1 MHDCRNVELRA
12 PCNEVPRTPPG
23 PEGSNGTGKAE
34 CAAETP
40 KFLEL
45 KAVISDLFSVKLSVA
60 FRFGV
65 PSLPPSDTDSPTGA
79 QLVFDKSIHLS
90 VMGPRF

>member
-1 MHDCRNVELRA
+1 MRDCRDVELRA

-23 PEGSNGTGKAE
+23 PEGSNGTGKAK

-45 KAVISDLFSVKLSVA
+45 GKVRS
-60 FRFGV
+60 
-65 PSLPPSDTDSPTGA
+65 
-79 QLVFDKSIHLS
+79 
-90 VMGPRF
+90 